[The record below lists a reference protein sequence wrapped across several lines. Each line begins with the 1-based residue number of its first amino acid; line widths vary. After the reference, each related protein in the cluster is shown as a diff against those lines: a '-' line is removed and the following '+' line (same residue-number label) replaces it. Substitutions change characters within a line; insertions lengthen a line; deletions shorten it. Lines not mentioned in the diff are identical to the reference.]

1 MGARAR
7 DRGAG
12 VLRNPKNNNAEAT
25 HNGTPDGV
33 ERVTLRDGRTEDRS
47 RDWYCKCGER
57 NFARRFECHLCGGRR
72 DMPHITAGPQM
83 NKQQQR
89 GASMSPSESA
99 ESDSSSEEKE
109 KSKKKKKKKRKETS
123 SSSS

>member
-1 MGARAR
+1 MGEREREREREIARAR

-12 VLRNPKNNNAEAT
+12 VLRNPKNNNVEAT

-57 NFARRFECHLCGGRR
+57 NFARRFECHLCGWRR
-72 DMPHITAGPQM
+72 PMPHISEGGGSGT
-83 NKQQQR
+83 R
-89 GASMSPSESA
+89 EPSRSRSRPTE
-99 ESDSSSEEKE
+99 
-109 KSKKKKKKKRKETS
+109 KKKRKKKKETS
-123 SSSS
+123 S

>member
-33 ERVTLRDGRTEDRS
+33 EKVTLRDGRTEDRS
-47 RDWYCKCGER
+47 RDWFCRCGER

-72 DMPHITAGPQM
+72 DMPHITAAAPK
-83 NKQQQR
+83 NKKQKRDQS
-89 GASMSPSESA
+89 ASL
-99 ESDSSSEEKE
+99 SDSTSCSTEKG
-109 KSKKKKKKKRKETS
+109 KKK
-123 SSSS
+123 